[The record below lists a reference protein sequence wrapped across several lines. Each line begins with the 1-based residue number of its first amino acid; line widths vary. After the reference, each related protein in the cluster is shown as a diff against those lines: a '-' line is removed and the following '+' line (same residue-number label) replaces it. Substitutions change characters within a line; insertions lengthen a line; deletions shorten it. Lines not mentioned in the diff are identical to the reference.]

1 MTACNAVPQAPTL
14 QNPKPL
20 ANAQN
25 VPSVLASLPPLAA
38 LMDPSMVQQYYHSQ
52 LFPAPRLHTPGPL
65 APSNLYVGAYFQGLS
80 AAARIQRHAVTGTS
94 QAARDSALQEFRQW
108 LRAQVCI
115 WDIYTCTPEDCCSYL
130 TGYWLPKRGYQEDA
144 SGKLIAGPAPVTV
157 ESMLSHLRRWLDH
170 LGREHEWVPVVAWS
184 R

>member
-1 MTACNAVPQAPTL
+1 MQCCAAGTHPPEPQALGQRSERSQCTGILASSGCPHGPLHGTAVLPQPAVPSST
-14 QNPKPL
+14 
-20 ANAQN
+20 
-25 VPSVLASLPPLAA
+25 AA
-38 LMDPSMVQQYYHSQ
+38 H
-52 LFPAPRLHTPGPL
+52 PRTPC
-65 APSNLYVGAYFQGLS
+65 PSNLSVGVYFQGLS

-94 QAARDSALQEFRQW
+94 QAARGSALQEFRQW

-157 ESMLSHLRRWLDH
+157 ESMLSHLRRELDH
-170 LGREHEWVPVVAWS
+170 LGREHE
-184 R
+184 